1 MASSS
6 FDKEFPLVV
15 ELIAAMPVTTFLI
28 DDEAVVLA
36 CSSELDAPFW
46 AVKRGCHLTD
56 HVGRTA
62 NRLLKAI
69 RRARRSTFPIRV
81 LLDWAGEDA
90 PFMLR
95 RIRPDGTGRPIN
107 VLQADRSCIPLGK
120 LAEDAVETRR
130 LAKSLDRA
138 RFQNDR
144 LRDEAER
151 LEQKTLT
158 DPKTGLRNE
167 VGFERVLR
175 GDLKAERTGTLA
187 YIDLDG
193 FKAVNDTMGHEAGDH
208 VLRIVAQRLST
219 AIRERDTAA
228 RLGGDEFAVWFP
240 DSRED
245 DELALRAR
253 LLKSFSAPLSPFDTP
268 SGAPPI
274 VIDASIGIAHAPSAN
289 ATYEALL
296 RIADER
302 MYEDKRCRAEVR
314 AVRTVPSTDLTD
326 LPDLRELKVERS
338 CSRRN

>member
-1 MASSS
+1 MVSSS
-6 FDKEFPLVV
+6 FDKEFPLVI

-28 DDEAVVLA
+28 DDETVVLA
-36 CSSELDAPFW
+36 CSDELDVPGR
-46 AVKRGCHLTD
+46 AVEPGCQLTD

-62 NRLLKAI
+62 GRLLKAI
-69 RRARRSTFPIRV
+69 RRARRSTFPIHV
-81 LLDWAGEDA
+81 MLDWAGENA
-90 PFMLR
+90 PFTLR
-95 RIRPDGTGRPIN
+95 RIRDDGTGRPLN
-107 VLQADRSCIPLGK
+107 VLQSDRSRISLGK
-120 LAEDAVETRR
+120 LTKDAVETRR
-130 LAKSLDRA
+130 LARSLDRA

-158 DPKTGLRNE
+158 DAKTGLRNE

-175 GDLKAERTGTLA
+175 GDLKSERIGTLA

-208 VLRIVAQRLST
+208 VLRIVAERLSA

-245 DELALRAR
+245 DEAALRAR
-253 LLKSFSAPLSPFDTP
+253 LLESFSAPLSPFDTP
-268 SGAPPI
+268 SGATPI
-274 VIDASIGIAHAPSAN
+274 MIDASIGMAHAPSAS

-302 MYEDKRCRAEVR
+302 MYEDKRRRAEVR
-314 AVRTVPSTDLTD
+314 AVRTVPKTV
-326 LPDLRELKVERS
+326 LPDLKVVRS
-338 CSRRN
+338 CSRN